1 MKKYGIYIGILVV
14 GLFLGW
20 LLFANSSNQEAEHNH
35 NEVAEANQLWTCS
48 MHPQIMQPEPGNCP
62 ICGMDLIPADTGAE
76 GLSPDEIKLTE
87 NALALA
93 NIQTT
98 IVGENSS
105 KENTLTLSGKIVEN
119 EKSNKV
125 EASYFSGRIEH
136 LTINTTGE
144 TIRKGELLA
153 TIYSP
158 ELFAAQQELITAS
171 SLKETQQEL
180 YQSVRNKLKLWKLS
194 DAQIDQIEAS
204 GKVEQHM
211 PVYATV
217 SGIVLEKMVAQGDY
231 IKQGQPLLKIA
242 DLNTVWALFDV
253 YENQVEL
260 VKKGQE
266 ITVTTNAY
274 PQKEFTLKIDF
285 IDPTLDPTTRTVK
298 LRVILNNKEG
308 LLKTGMFVK
317 GNVKS
322 DLGNNQ
328 KTLTLPAS
336 AVLWTGERSV
346 VYVKTNPDKPF
357 FEMREV
363 TLGHQLDDHYQVI
376 DGLTSGDEVVTH
388 GTFTIDAAAQLQ
400 GKKSMMNKTGGKTM
414 TGHEGH
420 NGHTNETSKEISHE
434 INWDN
439 ALEKKFI
446 SLVNAYTDLKDA
458 FVTSDARVASTKS
471 ESFRNALDSMT
482 ATEREKLKGHWKMLY
497 TASMEITLLNAID
510 NQRIHFQRISD
521 MMINLSKG
529 FSKFEQTLYIQY
541 CPMANNNNGAYWLS
555 KEAQIRNPYFGDKML
570 RCGEVKQT
578 L

>member
-48 MHPQIMQPEPGNCP
+48 MHPQIMQPEPGDCP
-62 ICGMDLIPADTGAE
+62 ICGMDLIPAETETG

-105 KENTLTLSGKIVEN
+105 IENTLTLSGKIVEN
-119 EKSNKV
+119 EKSNTV
-125 EASYFSGRIEH
+125 QASYFSGRIEH

-317 GNVKS
+317 GNVKI
-322 DLGNNQ
+322 DLENNQ

-482 ATEREKLKGHWKMLY
+482 ATQREKLKGNWKMLY

-529 FSKFEQTLYIQY
+529 FSTFEQPLYVQY